1 MSPIQRTKTNSD
13 FSPACWDIF
22 YNENILHDN
31 ESNSNNY
38 MIELYTDHLLI
49 VCQLSYRTTLL
60 TEFFKF
66 RRKNNLQYCLDLNL
80 KSFNF
85 LSTISKHIYT
95 IEINK
100 H

>member
-49 VCQLSYRTTLL
+49 VCQISYRTTLL
-60 TEFFKF
+60 KEFFKF
-66 RRKNNLQYCLDLNL
+66 RRKNNLQYYLDLNL

-95 IEINK
+95 IKINK